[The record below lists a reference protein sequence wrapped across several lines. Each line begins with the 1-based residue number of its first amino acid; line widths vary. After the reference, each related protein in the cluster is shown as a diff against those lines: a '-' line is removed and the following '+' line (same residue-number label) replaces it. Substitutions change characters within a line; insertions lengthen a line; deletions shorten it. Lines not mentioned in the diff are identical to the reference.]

1 MIRSILDPRPGNPLF
16 IASVKYLRGTQSRFF
31 FFVFADSSPQQ
42 GYIAKD
48 FNWPLDRS
56 RIERCS
62 AIGRRNLHVIVPCS
76 SLLLRV
82 FNSNIFRRLF
92 CRMAGYSGVY
102 LTEYSSAVL

>member
-76 SLLLRV
+76 SFLFRV

-92 CRMAGYSGVY
+92 HRMAGYNGIY
-102 LTEYSSAVL
+102 LVVYSSAML